1 MIILKFLD
9 DVNAG
14 YKKGSMYEFVRH
26 DKRNDVFK
34 VGNEYK
40 YVEEEFRGDSYMLI
54 NNPTT
59 IERLQFGIMQI
70 AEYLDW
76 DITKTYEDI
85 KNKSKDELLCDFIKI
100 KYLVLSDVE
109 NKVID
114 LLLR

>member
-1 MIILKFLD
+1 MEYSNKTTLLLIEEENKLIILKFLY

-14 YKKGSMYEFVRH
+14 YLG
-26 DKRNDVFK
+26 
-34 VGNEYK
+34 
-40 YVEEEFRGDSYMLI
+40 
-54 NNPTT
+54 
-59 IERLQFGIMQI
+59 
-70 AEYLDW
+70 W

-100 KYLVLSDVE
+100 KDLVLSDVE

>member
-14 YKKGSMYEFVRH
+14 YKKGSMYEFVKH
-26 DKRNDVFK
+26 EGRNDVFK

-54 NNPTT
+54 NNPSA
-59 IERLQFGIMQI
+59 IDRLQFGII
-70 AEYLDW
+70 HFAEYLNF
-76 DITKTYEDI
+76 DITKTYESI
-85 KNKSKDELLCDFIKI
+85 KNKSKDELIHDFIKM
-100 KYLVLSDVE
+100 KKLVLSNVE

-114 LLLR
+114 LLLL